1 MLMLM
6 LVLMLTV
13 ELEEMMSAPPAFAVS
28 FLVAVG
34 EVAVVV
40 VAAPV
45 SDGAAWVVPTL
56 LCHS

>member
-1 MLMLM
+1 M
-6 LVLMLTV
+6 LVLMLTLTV
-13 ELEEMMSAPPAFAVS
+13 ELEEMMSAPPAFVVS

-34 EVAVVV
+34 VVAVVV
-40 VAAPV
+40 VAAAV